1 MNHFTRNRRS
11 FLRKSAGIAAVG
23 ALTPYVFT
31 AADPCSG
38 AVPSKND
45 GPSIGCIG
53 VGWMGNRDLQAASQF
68 GQVVAVCDVDR
79 TRAEAASDGGRR
91 SVFGDYRKLLDR
103 KDIGVVTISTPDH
116 WHTRIAMDALKAGK
130 DVYCQKPLTLGTCY
144 VPASE
149 IRAVLRQ
156 AVGGDTLSTKHHLC
170 TGS

>member
-1 MNHFTRNRRS
+1 MNHFARNRRS

-45 GPSIGCIG
+45 
-53 VGWMGNRDLQAASQF
+53 
-68 GQVVAVCDVDR
+68 
-79 TRAEAASDGGRR
+79 
-91 SVFGDYRKLLDR
+91 
-103 KDIGVVTISTPDH
+103 
-116 WHTRIAMDALKAGK
+116 
-130 DVYCQKPLTLGTCY
+130 QKPLTLGTCY

-156 AVGGDTLSTKHHLC
+156 AVGGDILSTKHHLC